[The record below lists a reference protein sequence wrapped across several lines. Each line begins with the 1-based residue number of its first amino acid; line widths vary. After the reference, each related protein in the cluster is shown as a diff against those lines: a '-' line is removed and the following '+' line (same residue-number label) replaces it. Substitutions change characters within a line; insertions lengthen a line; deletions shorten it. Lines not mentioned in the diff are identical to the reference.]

1 MSTKCFVE
9 SIEDATRGYDINRG
23 VNVYIEGELI
33 AGFWLCQ
40 DMETDEYII
49 CAESDLVDLHYM

>member
-1 MSTKCFVE
+1 MSTKHFVE

-23 VNVYIEGELI
+23 ANVYIEGELI
-33 AGFWLCQ
+33 PGFWLCQ

-49 CAESDLVDLHYM
+49 